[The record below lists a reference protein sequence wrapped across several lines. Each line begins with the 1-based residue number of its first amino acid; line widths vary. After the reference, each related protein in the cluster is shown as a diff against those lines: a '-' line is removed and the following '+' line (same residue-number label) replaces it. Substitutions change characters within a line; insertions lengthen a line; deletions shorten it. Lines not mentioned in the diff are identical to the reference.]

1 MEGLE
6 LHKLNDVNLRILVK
20 WKILKYIFSR
30 GGGGFH
36 PLKNLHNGNFALFF
50 HQQQKSFKLFE
61 KKHKKNRGM
70 KSGEKSV
77 KKKGLKEITE
87 HF

>member
-30 GGGGFH
+30 GEGGYF
-36 PLKNLHNGNFALFF
+36 PPSLKSP
-50 HQQQKSFKLFE
+50 QW
-61 KKHKKNRGM
+61 
-70 KSGEKSV
+70 
-77 KKKGLKEITE
+77 
-87 HF
+87 